1 MLKNTWRIGA
11 IALLVAPLLTSCDS
25 EGDGKGDEC
34 QPCRSESPR
43 CDSGM
48 TCTVF
53 NERLFGKDYERCAR
67 PSTRTCDVP

>member
-1 MLKNTWRIGA
+1 MLKNTWRLCA
-11 IALLVAPLLTSCDS
+11 VALLLAPLLTSCDS

-34 QPCRSESPR
+34 QPCRDSAPQ

-48 TCTVF
+48 SCATF
-53 NERLFGKDYERCAR
+53 DGPFGKDYQRCAK